1 MLQTLSRQL
10 SFTPDDRALG
20 IRDNLDDLRGQ
31 LTVRLAL
38 LALAVAQLMLL
49 FYNPPVKL
57 PLNMLMGWGLLTLF
71 STAVLWLNGRWPLL
85 ARWVLA
91 WGLLA
96 YFMLLLTLF
105 PLPWL
110 PYLGS
115 VLIFVAAVLV
125 RGSEIV
131 TAVTIGATAV
141 FLQLNHQYPYDLS
154 GILITLALCLAVT
167 WLIARNLT
175 ITLDWV
181 WHMNQRAEELLATTR
196 NQQAEL
202 RSANKSLKIVNDL
215 REHAERELL
224 MAHKQLRQAQQLKEQ
239 FAANISHELRT
250 PLSIILGFSEVMYL
264 SPELYGE
271 ASWPPTLV
279 RDVAQIYR
287 NSRHLL
293 GMIDDILDLSRFEMV
308 GFTLQKEPTPLAPL
322 LQETAVIVAGL
333 FEASPDLTLQLELP
347 PKLPTLELDQTR
359 IRQVLLNLLNNA
371 RRYAKTGVVTLS
383 AALQN
388 DEILISVRDSGP
400 GIPPEKLPH
409 IFTEFYQVDHALN
422 RQYGGAGLGLAI
434 CQRFV
439 EAHDGRIWA
448 ESELG
453 VGSVFCFTLPLPD
466 RKPLAKLHNSTP
478 VEPGPESRRPSVLFV
493 DSDPAVARLVQR
505 HLEQF
510 QLIAMPTFADMAA
523 NASLYHPVA
532 AICNVRPGDSLASQ
546 WQHDTVP
553 LIECSLPSQAW
564 LADMLTA
571 VASLTKPINFEQ
583 LKQEISRLGPIQTV
597 LIVDDNPGICQL
609 VERGL
614 RGFQADLQIRIAYDG
629 RTGLNLMQQ
638 EAPDLLILDL
648 MMPQMDGLEVRA
660 AMQADPTLSQ
670 LPVILLTATAS
681 LEEALA
687 QYGGQITIAQPASW
701 HPGDTLRCLDGIL
714 GSLKNKNVSHTIT
727 LANTT

>member
-1 MLQTLSRQL
+1 MQHLLSRPL
-10 SFTPDDRALG
+10 FFAADDRTLG

-31 LTVRLAL
+31 LTIRLAL

-57 PLNMLMGWGLLTLF
+57 PLNMLFGWGSLTLL
-71 STAVLWLNGRWPLL
+71 STAVLWLNGRWPVL
-85 ARWVLA
+85 ARWALA
-91 WGLLA
+91 SGLLL
-96 YFMLLLTLF
+96 YFPLLMLLF
-105 PLPWL
+105 PVGWL

-115 VLIFVAAVLV
+115 VLIFITGILL
-125 RGSEIV
+125 RGSEIAAALLIGG
-131 TAVTIGATAV
+131 TAVW
-141 FLQLNHQYPYDLS
+141 LQLHHQYPYDLT
-154 GILITLALCLAVT
+154 GILLTLGLCLIVT

-181 WHMNQRAEELLATTR
+181 WHMNQRAEALLNTTR

-224 MAHKQLRQAQQLKEQ
+224 IAHKQLRQAQQLKEQ

-271 ASWPPTLV
+271 ATWSPTLM

-293 GMIDDILDLSRFEMV
+293 GMVDDILDLSRFEMV
-308 GFTLQKEPTPLAPL
+308 GFTLQKEPTPLKPL
-322 LQETAVIVAGL
+322 LQETAVIVTGL
-333 FEASPDLTLQLELP
+333 FEACPDLHLHVALP
-347 PKLPTLELDQTR
+347 EQLPTLELDQTR

-371 RRYAKTGVVTLS
+371 RRYAKTGLVTLS
-383 AALQN
+383 ATVQN
-388 DEILISVRDSGP
+388 DEVVIAVRDTGP

-409 IFTEFYQVDHALN
+409 IFTEFYQVDHSLN

-448 ESELG
+448 ESDAG
-453 VGSVFCFTLPLPD
+453 VGSVFSFSLPLPD
-466 RKPLAKLHNSTP
+466 RKPIPKLHSTTP
-478 VEPGPESRRPSVLFV
+478 VEPLADQRRPSVLFM

-505 HLEQF
+505 HLDQF
-510 QLIAMPTFADMAA
+510 QLISMPSLEEMAA
-523 NASLYHPVA
+523 SASLYHPVA
-532 AICNVRPGDSLASQ
+532 AICNVRPGHSVASE
-546 WQHDTVP
+546 WHHDTMP

-564 LADMLTA
+564 LADLLA
-571 VASLTKPINFEQ
+571 AAACLTKPINFEQ
-583 LKQEISRLGPIQTV
+583 LQQEMARLGRIQTV

-614 RGFQADLQIRIAYDG
+614 RRLQADLQIRIAYDG
-629 RTGLNLMQQ
+629 RTGLHLMQQ
-638 EAPDLLILDL
+638 QAPDLLILDL
-648 MMPQMDGLEVRA
+648 VMPQMDGLEVRA
-660 AMQADPTLSQ
+660 AMQIDPSLSHV
-670 LPVILLTATAS
+670 PVILLTATAS

-687 QYGGQITIAQPASW
+687 QYGGQIKLLHPASW
-701 HPGDTLRCLDGIL
+701 HPGDTLRCLDGL
-714 GSLKNKNVSHTIT
+714 LKSMKKTTVSQPETGAIIP
-727 LANTT
+727 